1 MTKGNSSES
10 FFLSIKF
17 DPRPFHRYQINMA
30 APRWMIEI
38 LDHLKTQGMCEETM
52 RINPLSLSYVPD
64 HPQTQEMCN
73 AAVME
78 DPW

>member
-1 MTKGNSSES
+1 
-10 FFLSIKF
+10 
-17 DPRPFHRYQINMA
+17 MA
-30 APRWMIEI
+30 VPRWIKEI
-38 LDHLKTQGMCEETM
+38 PDHLKTQEMCNEAT
-52 RINPLSLSYVPD
+52 RINPLSLPYVPD